1 MRKLH
6 LTHALLLCLLAFLCR
21 CFPVAAE
28 NTHTLGPPA
37 LLATSA
43 SPALSAN
50 KVTTSTDSAR
60 TDSVVPR
67 AALLRSALL
76 PGWGQLYNGKPY
88 KAAFFATV
96 STGLLSIAVAEQ
108 LALNNAQTPFE
119 SEERAARRNT
129 RILFFALSVTF
140 AALDA
145 YVDAHLADLS
155 SNWSTEM
162 RADGALL
169 TLHVDLLP

>member
-1 MRKLH
+1 MGKPYPAH
-6 LTHALLLCLLAFLCR
+6 VLLFCLLASLGR
-21 CFPVAAE
+21 CFPVAAA
-28 NTHTLGPPA
+28 LGPPT

-43 SPALSAN
+43 SSPPSESKIAAE
-50 KVTTSTDSAR
+50 TDSAG
-60 TDSVVPR
+60 TNSLVPR
-67 AALLRSALL
+67 TALLRSALL

-96 STGLLSIAVAEQ
+96 SASLFSIAVAEQ
-108 LALNNAQTPFE
+108 LALSNAQTPFE

-155 SNWSTEM
+155 SKWSTEM

-169 TLHVDLLP
+169 TLHVDLPP